1 MCRQDVDSYFTML
14 LQIRQQNGFQANP
27 RKIFSMDE
35 RDLQMNGG
43 TG

>member
-1 MCRQDVDSYFTML
+1 ML
-14 LQIRQQNGFQANP
+14 LQIYQQNGFQANL

-35 RDLQMNGG
+35 CDLKMNGG